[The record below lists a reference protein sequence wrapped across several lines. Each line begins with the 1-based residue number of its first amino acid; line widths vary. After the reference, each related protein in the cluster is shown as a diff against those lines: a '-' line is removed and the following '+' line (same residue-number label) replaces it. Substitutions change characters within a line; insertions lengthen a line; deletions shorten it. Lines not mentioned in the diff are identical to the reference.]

1 MIPTRDIL
9 AKNNSWD
16 KNVIFDYCKNINYGI
31 KVLFENF
38 LINKNFKIKTD
49 HHTYLFSIRLLKK
62 ELTKMRKFYF
72 MKLQNI

>member
-16 KNVIFDYCKNINYGI
+16 KNTIFDYCKNINYG

-38 LINKNFKIKTD
+38 LINN
-49 HHTYLFSIRLLKK
+49 
-62 ELTKMRKFYF
+62 
-72 MKLQNI
+72 